1 MAVDITKLI
10 DLDGLAVFYNGLK
23 QKFVFNTDFTSY
35 QRNITELLSGKANKA
50 GNAQQAFSASMLNLG
65 TTPYTLMTTEIGN
78 SPFLVVGQ
86 LGSENNEVTTIPIG
100 RGDVAMADD
109 VATLNKVY
117 ENSNLHKFTEAER
130 PQVFR
135 DIIDQSGA
143 QTAIVV
149 KGNVG
154 DIIYYIASGTAS
166 ANTGTHFGNSTGFYM
181 VTEANLIS
189 GAVTATTYIGPASRY
204 ELYYCYGANQGYFYI
219 YKDGIFSRISQS
231 STPVDPNP
239 ENFGTATSQ
248 DILDILDGSF
258 TPAHG
263 TETQGINPVEDAPT
277 GQANPNP

>member
-1 MAVDITKLI
+1 MAVNITKLI
-10 DLDGLAVFYNGLK
+10 DLDRLAYFYSGLK
-23 QKFVFNTDFTSY
+23 QQFVFNTDFASY
-35 QRNITELLSGKANKA
+35 QRDITDLLSGKANKA
-50 GNAQQAFSASMLNLG
+50 GSAQQAFSASMLSLG
-65 TTPYTLMTTEIGN
+65 GTPYTLMTTEIGN

-135 DIIDQSGA
+135 DIVDQSGA
-143 QTAIVV
+143 QAAIVV

-166 ANTGTHFGNSTGFYM
+166 VNTGTHFGNSTGFYM

-204 ELYYCYGANQGYFYI
+204 ELYYCNGANQGYFYI
-219 YKDGIFSRISQS
+219 YKDGIFTRISQS
-231 STPVDPNP
+231 STPVEPDP
-239 ENFGTATSQ
+239 EGFGTATEQ
-248 DILDILDGSF
+248 DILDILDGTY
-258 TPAHG
+258 TPTHG
-263 TETQGINPVEDAPT
+263 TENQNTNPIEGESG